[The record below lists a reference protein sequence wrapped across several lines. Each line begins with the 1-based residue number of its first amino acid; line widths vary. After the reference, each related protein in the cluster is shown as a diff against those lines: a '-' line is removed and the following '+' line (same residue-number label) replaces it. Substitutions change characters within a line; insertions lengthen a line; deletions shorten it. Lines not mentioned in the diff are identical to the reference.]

1 MRYPMRSTA
10 LPAAMFHRTA
20 VTHTTTMTALAYKQL
35 LEAATKKGKL
45 PEFLAW
51 QRNRKILLKG

>member
-1 MRYPMRSTA
+1 MRSTA